1 MMKKHKKIQSRKE
14 YFFYNKENEL
24 IRLIE
29 KSKDNNFFRLREII
43 DNSFITHWFIKKNG
57 KKVDESKEIRVY
69 PHKCHFNHLLTQ
81 GENYL
86 LPVEKGKFLLQ
97 GYSKYTKSFSS
108 QNDNLET
115 FTIKPDLINTWVNKL
130 KK

>member
-1 MMKKHKKIQSRKE
+1 MKKHKKVRNRKE

-24 IRLIE
+24 IRLVE
-29 KSKDNNFFRLREII
+29 KSKDDNFFSIREIK
-43 DNSFITHWFIKKNG
+43 DNSFITYWAEKTNG
-57 KKVDESKEIRVY
+57 KITNSSKEIRVY

-86 LPVEKGKFLLQ
+86 LPVERGKFLFN
-97 GYSKYTKSFSS
+97 GYSKYIKSFSK

-115 FTIKPDLINTWVNKL
+115 FTIKSDLINTWVNKL